1 MQSNKYVGFGILLL
15 GVYILGGIVTFS
27 GLFLVGFMSGQQ
39 LLGWGDGRSIGYL
52 FICVG
57 LCLSLAGVLFMKTL
71 SARSCS

>member
-39 LLGWGDGRSIGYL
+39 LLGWGDGRSIGSL